1 MYFKSMTDQESQGRI
16 GSGFFCMW
24 KCNMSVP
31 TPLKKPH
38 FTPVDSL
45 GEARKKTS
53 QMPHLQRSRGQG
65 GGTHACVCMR
75 TRLQA
80 SSSNRVLR
88 LVLDLLRARLVVAG
102 RTAPWTLSWS
112 PARAFSP

>member
-65 GGTHACVCMR
+65 GGTCACVHE
-75 TRLQA
+75 
-80 SSSNRVLR
+80 NK
-88 LVLDLLRARLVVAG
+88 VAG
-102 RTAPWTLSWS
+102 VLLESRPPLGT
-112 PARAFSP
+112 